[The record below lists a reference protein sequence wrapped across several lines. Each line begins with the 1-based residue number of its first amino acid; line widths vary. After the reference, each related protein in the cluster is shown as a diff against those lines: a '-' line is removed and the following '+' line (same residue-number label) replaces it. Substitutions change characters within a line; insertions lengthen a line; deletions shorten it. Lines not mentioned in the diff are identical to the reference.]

1 MVRESN
7 HSLNKNMSESLPFT
21 WAKTDQDI
29 GTEAQYAKISD
40 DLNDIAIKWGAE
52 IQGEPD
58 KRVFQSKRFGG
69 MGLEVSIYTKKS
81 LDNQTVFIHR
91 GTNTGGF
98 QPLKRGGDNDTMIPL
113 KARVAQEQTPGGI
126 SYPVQKQQGLLVVD
140 KEFSIEDVLSIIGI
154 IDNVARRRGL
164 FGSNGERISH
174 PELIKLKKDKY
185 KVSEVF
191 KDQGARMPVLPGMSV
206 FEAINEFDKPN
217 ELIVRTDPWG
227 GENAYLVK
235 KKDISYLDQYDQTL
249 NDILI
254 ERGLTM
260 GELHQGLEVDMKTF
274 APLAIAIGEEVKKR
288 MVLEKKE

>member
-1 MVRESN
+1 
-7 HSLNKNMSESLPFT
+7 MSESLPFT

-140 KEFSIEDVLSIIGI
+140 KEFSIEKEKYEEFNYNI
-154 IDNVARRRGL
+154 
-164 FGSNGERISH
+164 
-174 PELIKLKKDKY
+174 LKWVEDKY
-185 KVSEVF
+185 KKDLKDYYSEKPIKYLF
-191 KDQGARMPVLPGMSV
+191 YIPNDQMN
-206 FEAINEFDKPN
+206 AINNNINQFKNKNKNLTLRKMSEYMK
-217 ELIVRTDPWG
+217 
-227 GENAYLVK
+227 
-235 KKDISYLDQYDQTL
+235 ISDLFY
-249 NDILI
+249 
-254 ERGLTM
+254 
-260 GELHQGLEVDMKTF
+260 K
-274 APLAIAIGEEVKKR
+274 A
-288 MVLEKKE
+288 KEIKN